1 MIFFDRSSPSSAICA
16 RTRIVAAIS
25 ISRSSL
31 TPLQYCNDAND
42 QRRCEVKPRL
52 PQYGSKQ
59 HRSRHGCTG
68 LPRQRSAL
76 GIYEINFLQVRT
88 QKNWADIVAPAQAFS
103 CCQNRRRRLS
113 PSKGLHLLQ
122 PLLLR

>member
-52 PQYGSKQ
+52 PRYGSNQ
-59 HRSRHGCTG
+59 HRSRHGRTG

-76 GIYEINFLQVRT
+76 GIYEINSLAGQDAKKLGRHRSAGPGI
-88 QKNWADIVAPAQAFS
+88 QLLS
-103 CCQNRRRRLS
+103 ESSS
-113 PSKGLHLLQ
+113 PSIAK
-122 PLLLR
+122 